1 MAYRTTERTE
11 ARRAETRRRIVTAA
25 RELIAEGG
33 YVAAQIAVV
42 AERAGVAVGTVYRH
56 FPSKSD
62 LFAEVF
68 REASQ
73 HEVDAMREAVVA
85 TSGPAA
91 DRIAAG
97 IDVFARRALRGRRLA
112 WALLAEPVD
121 PAVEAERL
129 HFRHSYRDL
138 MAEVIEQGIESGDL
152 PAQDA
157 EAAAAALI
165 GAIGETMLGPLSPTH
180 SYNWSLLH
188 ETGRSSRSALALS
201 PRTTDP
207 EALIASLINFC
218 TRAIGEEPAHV
229 DR

>member
-11 ARRAETRRRIVTAA
+11 ARRAETRERIVTAA

-33 YVAAQIAVV
+33 YVAAQIAAV
-42 AERAGVAVGTVYRH
+42 ADRAGVAVGTVYRH

-73 HEVDAMREAVVA
+73 HEVDAMREAIHA
-85 TSGPAA
+85 TRGPAA

-97 IDVFARRALRGRRLA
+97 IDAFAHRALRGRRLA

-138 MAEVIEQGIESGDL
+138 MAEVLSEGIEAGEV
-152 PAQDA
+152 PAQDVDA
-157 EAAAAALI
+157 TAAALI
-165 GAIGETMLGPLSPTH
+165 GAIGETMLGPLSPT
-180 SYNWSLLH
+180 SPYNGSFPG
-188 ETGRSSRSALALS
+188 ETGRSSRSALES
-201 PRTTDP
+201 GPRTNDP
-207 EALIASLINFC
+207 EALIASLVNFC
-218 TRAIGEEPAHV
+218 TRAIGEEPTHV
-229 DR
+229 NR